1 MDRMSGMLHGTPD
14 PAHAVRLPQ
23 PTRQRR
29 ASGAAARS
37 GALAGQVALV
47 VGANGRIG
55 GAVARALA
63 EQGADLVLASRD
75 AGRLVQL
82 TEELRSSGATA
93 RAIPTDAADDDAM
106 HRLVA
111 EAAEAGMTTAVNN
124 AGTAHRPAPLGDLAL
139 DDVDRVLRVTLRG
152 VLVAMRDQLAALPDG
167 GSVVNVV
174 STAGLAGAPGM
185 GAYAAA
191 KHGVVGLTRTAA
203 LDYADRGVRVN
214 AVAPGAIDSGG
225 TADQPPEVKQ
235 RIGSFAPLG
244 RLGTPEEVAAAVAWL
259 ASPAAAFTTGAILTV
274 DGGKGARGA

>member
-1 MDRMSGMLHGTPD
+1 GSE
-14 PAHAVRLPQ
+14 
-23 PTRQRR
+23 RR
-29 ASGAAARS
+29 VS

-55 GAVARALA
+55 GRGRPRARRAGRGPGARLAGRGQARAA
-63 EQGADLVLASRD
+63 DRGAAVQRRHGTCDPDGRRRRRRD
-75 AGRLVQL
+75 APPRRRGGR
-82 TEELRSSGATA
+82 GGH
-93 RAIPTDAADDDAM
+93 DD
-106 HRLVA
+106 RRQQRRYRPP
-111 EAAEAGMTTAVNN
+111 

-191 KHGVVGLTRTAA
+191 EHGVVGLTRTAA

-259 ASPAAAFTTGAILTV
+259 ASPAAAFTTGAILAV

>member
-1 MDRMSGMLHGTPD
+1 M
-14 PAHAVRLPQ
+14 
-23 PTRQRR
+23 
-29 ASGAAARS
+29 S

-259 ASPAAAFTTGAILTV
+259 ASPAAAFTTGAILAV